1 MSKPDRKPAPTEAP
15 LVTFRVHFDDGE
27 ILTVRATDPN
37 HARDLAK
44 ARRDGIIEKVKVDRS
59 GPTATRGEEA

>member
-1 MSKPDRKPAPTEAP
+1 MSKPERKPAAAEAP

-44 ARRDGIIEKVKVDRS
+44 ARHAGIIEKVKRDRS
-59 GPTATRGEEA
+59 GDHG

>member
-1 MSKPDRKPAPTEAP
+1 MSKPERKLETDTP

-44 ARRDGIIEKVKVDRS
+44 ARRTGIIDKVKRDRS
-59 GPTATRGEEA
+59 GGHG

>member
-1 MSKPDRKPAPTEAP
+1 MSKPERKLADADAP

-37 HARDLAK
+37 YARDLAK
-44 ARRDGIIEKVKVDRS
+44 ARRTGIIDKVKRDRS
-59 GPTATRGEEA
+59 GANG